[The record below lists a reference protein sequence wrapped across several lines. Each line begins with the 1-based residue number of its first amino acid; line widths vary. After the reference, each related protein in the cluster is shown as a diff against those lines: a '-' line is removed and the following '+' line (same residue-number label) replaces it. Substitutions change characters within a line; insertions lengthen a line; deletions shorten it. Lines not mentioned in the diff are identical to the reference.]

1 MTNDLRPATLIKI
14 CGVRTPEHA
23 LVAAEAGA
31 DLVGLN
37 FYPPSHRNVSVAEAA
52 AVVRALRDHGHT
64 TAAVGLFVNEV
75 PARINS
81 IAAEVGLDIVQL
93 HGDERPGD
101 LRAITLPVLRAIRL
115 TPDESLPRVRERITA
130 NMVMAQGR
138 PDGPLGQ
145 PLTPLLD
152 AHASGLYGGTGVQ
165 ADWPL
170 AARLAV
176 LWPLLLAGGLTPEN
190 VGDAV
195 RAVQP
200 LGVDVSSGVETN
212 KVKDPAKICAFIAA
226 VRAADSA
233 PIAATTA
240 ATRPKQHTW
249 RPAGA
254 EESPA

>member
-1 MTNDLRPATLIKI
+1 MEHARTLVKI

-37 FYPPSHRNVSVAEAA
+37 FYLPSHRNVSVAEAA
-52 AVVRALRDHGHT
+52 AVVRALRDHGHA
-64 TAAVGLFVNEV
+64 TAVVGLFVNEA
-75 PARINS
+75 PARINA
-81 IAAEVGLDIVQL
+81 IAAEVGLDVVQL
-93 HGDERPGD
+93 HGDEQPGD
-101 LRAITLPVLRAIRL
+101 LRLLHLPALRAIRL
-115 TPDESLPRVRERITA
+115 SAEESLPRVRERITA
-130 NMVMAQGR
+130 SVVMAQGR

-152 AHASGLYGGTGVQ
+152 AHAPGMYGGTGAR
-165 ADWPL
+165 ADWTL
-170 AARLAV
+170 AARLAA

-195 RAVQP
+195 RAVHP

-212 KVKDPAKICAFIAA
+212 KVKDPAKIRAFIAA
-226 VRAADSA
+226 VRAADGA

-249 RPAGA
+249 RPR
-254 EESPA
+254 PASEPPA

>member
-1 MTNDLRPATLIKI
+1 MTNDLRPADLRPATLIKI

-37 FYPPSHRNVSVAEAA
+37 FYPSSHRYVSVAEAA
-52 AVVRALRDHGHT
+52 AVVRALRDHGHV
-64 TAAVGLFVNEV
+64 TAAVGLFVNET

-93 HGDERPGD
+93 HGDEQPGD
-101 LRAITLPVLRAIRL
+101 LCAITLPVLRAIRL
-115 TPDESLPRVRERITA
+115 TPDTSLPRVRERISA
-130 NMVMAQGR
+130 SVVMAQGR

-152 AHASGLYGGTGVQ
+152 AHAPGLYGGTGVQ
-165 ADWPL
+165 ADWSL
-170 AARLAV
+170 AARLAA
-176 LWPLLLAGGLTPEN
+176 LWPLFLAGGLTPEN

-212 KVKDPAKICAFIAA
+212 KVKDPAKIRAFIAA
-226 VRAADSA
+226 VR
-233 PIAATTA
+233 AATTA
-240 ATRPKQHTW
+240 ATRPKQHIW
-249 RPAGA
+249 RPERA
-254 EESPA
+254 EKSPA